1 MRAVQI
7 ALYYNPKTKR
17 TYVVDIGNQ
26 DVYFLD
32 QYNPFEDERFSRYM
46 FDHQKEDLATL
57 YKEYLIEKERLDKEY
72 EKEKQKINN
81 QNIAN

>member
-32 QYNPFEDERFSRYM
+32 QYNPFEDERFSEYL
-46 FDHQKEDLATL
+46 FDDQKEDLATL

>member
-1 MRAVQI
+1 M
-7 ALYYNPKTKR
+7 
-17 TYVVDIGNQ
+17 
-26 DVYFLD
+26 
-32 QYNPFEDERFSRYM
+32 
-46 FDHQKEDLATL
+46 L